1 MSANGWVDLPPGVD
15 GRRGFLPD
23 PDPLEG
29 FDVARHDRPVGDF
42 LAALDELGETLP
54 ERLRS
59 GDLRPAVRALDPPPA
74 GLLEALSRRETVR
87 LRQVTAFLAS
97 AHVNALGRDPVDRL
111 PAGVAVPLY
120 RSSARLG
127 VEPILAYDVL
137 CLHNF
142 RRRDPADGVA
152 VENLETLQRFTHYDD
167 ERWFVAVHV
176 AIEAAAAPALT
187 ACARALGAIAR
198 DDPAGRETVREAL
211 ETMATSLEAQ
221 TDVMRRMTAGNDPA
235 VFAASFRPYFDGFD
249 GVVYGG
255 VEALGGDPQSFRGG
269 SGAQSA
275 VLPAFDATLGI
286 EHRETA
292 LLSALGDLRSYMP
305 PAHRRAIRAFE
316 SGPDVRRYVAARR
329 GEPLVAAF
337 NRCVDRLG
345 AFRRVHFGQVV
356 QYIREV
362 TDETAGTGGTDF
374 VPFLEGM
381 REETEAQKL

>member
-15 GRRGFLPD
+15 ERRGFLPD

-29 FDVARHDRPVGDF
+29 FDVARHDRPVGDY
-42 LAALDELGETLP
+42 LARLDDLGETLP
-54 ERLRS
+54 DRLQS

-74 GLLEALSRRETVR
+74 GLLEALNRRETVR

-97 AHVNALGRDPVDRL
+97 AHVNAAGRDPVDRL

-142 RRRDPADGVA
+142 RRRDPAGGFA
-152 VENLETLQRFTHYDD
+152 VENLETVQRFTRHDD

-176 AIEAAAAPALT
+176 AIEAAAASALT
-187 ACARALGAIAR
+187 ACARAQHAIGR
-198 DDPAGRETVREAL
+198 DDPEGRQSLRRAL
-211 ETMATSLEAQ
+211 GTMAASLEAQ
-221 TDVMRRMTAGNDPA
+221 TDVMRRMTEGNDPG
-235 VFAASFRPYFDGFD
+235 VFASAFRPYFEGFD
-249 GVVYGG
+249 GVVYEG
-255 VEALGGDPQSFRGG
+255 VDALGGEPQSFRGG
-269 SGAQSA
+269 SGAQSS
-275 VLPAFDATLGI
+275 VLPALDATLGV

-292 LLSALGDLRSYMP
+292 LLAVLGDMRSYMP
-305 PAHRRAIRAFE
+305 PGHRRAIDAFE
-316 SGPDVRRYVAARR
+316 SGPDVRPYVAAL
-329 GEPLVAAF
+329 GEEPLVAAF

-345 AFRRVHFGQVV
+345 EFRRVHFGQVV

-362 TDETAGTGGTDF
+362 TDEAGGTGGTDF